1 MTQRSFALPSNLYP
15 VSDLV
20 AKPVTCPKPRPSILL
35 SKSAPSRKQKCSL
48 PLEPNCSGSTTA
60 TKRSSVSLRGATHI
74 SVTRCSAASSKATVV
89 SSLPNKLN
97 IHFQPKSIESTS
109 TNLTLEES
117 FQGLST
123 PNGSANTVRIQL
135 GSNSQIDRNIRNPSS
150 SVPRV
155 LPMYQVPCEVCGT
168 SISNETS
175 VQRSHID
182 YRHTQKFFHM
192 LTLGIHYCSRCC
204 RGFPD
209 VASFII
215 HIQSMHFFTIPG
227 DFDALCTHYL
237 SNNQEEASDNHMTV
251 VSSIFN
257 LLTLYTSLSRSTIF
271 SYTLPDNITVY
282 CELKGRSSCV
292 KCSVCNSIF
301 LTTGY
306 LDLHM
311 AQANHQYWCPLCP
324 YACQRAI
331 SLWKHYSRNHE
342 SGGGGGSRRRS
353 PVIASSKLRR
363 VISPEPTV
371 TTLSPTQT
379 VTTPITSLFGSTT
392 IVTPIST
399 QQQCNGRV
407 ILSDKLQFHSCDLC
421 REFFVAVED
430 FNAHNERFHRIEI
443 LDDDGDDDSRDNSD
457 DIPASVECSSS
468 SNKSNNNNY
477 SNTTPSITPITTSNQ
492 SSQSTSS
499 ASSMNSE
506 VSDGTKSRSTS
517 NSHRILIMDSS
528 LNEQSMCK
536 SVPSRNNIGSNH
548 SEKLSTNDEDNINKS
563 HRHVVVDEININDD
577 VDGADCRNADNTTEG
592 QRGLQTT
599 TAPDIVDD
607 EDDFDDDE
615 FVCPMCEFHSK
626 QRSDIMQHIVDYHEN
641 AYFG

>member
-1 MTQRSFALPSNLYP
+1 M
-15 VSDLV
+15 
-20 AKPVTCPKPRPSILL
+20 
-35 SKSAPSRKQKCSL
+35 
-48 PLEPNCSGSTTA
+48 
-60 TKRSSVSLRGATHI
+60 
-74 SVTRCSAASSKATVV
+74 
-89 SSLPNKLN
+89 
-97 IHFQPKSIESTS
+97 
-109 TNLTLEES
+109 
-117 FQGLST
+117 
-123 PNGSANTVRIQL
+123 
-135 GSNSQIDRNIRNPSS
+135 
-150 SVPRV
+150 
-155 LPMYQVPCEVCGT
+155 
-168 SISNETS
+168 
-175 VQRSHID
+175 
-182 YRHTQKFFHM
+182 
-192 LTLGIHYCSRCC
+192 
-204 RGFPD
+204 
-209 VASFII
+209 
-215 HIQSMHFFTIPG
+215 
-227 DFDALCTHYL
+227 
-237 SNNQEEASDNHMTV
+237 
-251 VSSIFN
+251 
-257 LLTLYTSLSRSTIF
+257 
-271 SYTLPDNITVY
+271 
-282 CELKGRSSCV
+282 
-292 KCSVCNSIF
+292 
-301 LTTGY
+301 
-306 LDLHM
+306 
-311 AQANHQYWCPLCP
+311 
-324 YACQRAI
+324 
-331 SLWKHYSRNHE
+331 
-342 SGGGGGSRRRS
+342 
-353 PVIASSKLRR
+353 
-363 VISPEPTV
+363 
-371 TTLSPTQT
+371 
-379 VTTPITSLFGSTT
+379 
-392 IVTPIST
+392 
-399 QQQCNGRV
+399 
-407 ILSDKLQFHSCDLC
+407 C